1 MRVVGRY
8 LFICLAVFIFL
19 NGFLPGWLSVSY
31 PRALGPAFS
40 EEVRYSYKF
49 EIQKEKPQVILLGNS
64 VINSGIDLQLFKQL
78 VGLRSLKFSF
88 PGTASAYWYLL
99 MKSNIPT
106 ASPPPRYL
114 LIFFLDNLLTAPEL
128 GVNGTAYQ
136 ALIDEVAGENETVLL
151 QKAYLSQF
159 HPVESLLNSRLPAF
173 GERETL
179 KEKIDNRL
187 KYTLP
192 YSIQR
197 CDKSCL
203 DEALDKTFTQ
213 LNMIQDN
220 FAQVDGNV
228 DPWTG
233 KDWDFNTLVEKSF
246 LPDMITL
253 AREKGIQLVFVRE
266 KNARV
271 MTMEDESADM
281 RRYFKQM
288 KDYLSANGV
297 LYLDFAHEPSLT
309 LDMFRDRMHLSE
321 TGQQVFTRL
330 VAEGFISIIK

>member
-1 MRVVGRY
+1 MRVLVRY
-8 LFICLAVFIFL
+8 LSICLAVFILL

-31 PRALGPAFS
+31 PRALRPTFS

-49 EIQKEKPQVILLGNS
+49 EIQKEKPEVILLGNS
-64 VINSGIDLQLFKQL
+64 VINSGMDLQLFEQL

-99 MKSNIPT
+99 MKSNITT
-106 ASPPPRYL
+106 ANPPPRYL
-114 LIFFLDNLLTAPEL
+114 LVFFLDNLLTAPEL
-128 GVNGTAYQ
+128 GVNGLAYQ
-136 ALIDEVAGENETVLL
+136 ALIDEVAGESETILL
-151 QKAYLSQF
+151 QKAYWSQI
-159 HPVESLLNSRLPAF
+159 HPFERWLDSRLPLF

-192 YSIQR
+192 FQVQH
-197 CDKSCL
+197 CDKICL
-203 DEALDKTFTQ
+203 DDALDKTFTQ

-220 FAQVDGNV
+220 FAQPDEKA
-228 DPWTG
+228 DPWSG
-233 KDWDFNTLVEKSF
+233 NDWDFNALVEDSF
-246 LPDMITL
+246 LPDMISL

-271 MTMEDESADM
+271 MTLTDESVDM
-281 RRYFKQM
+281 RLYFQQM
-288 KDYLSANGV
+288 KDYLSAREV
-297 LYLDFAHEPSLT
+297 LYLDYAHEPSLT

-321 TGQQVFTRL
+321 VGKQVFTRL
-330 VAEGFISIIK
+330 VAEGFTSLIK